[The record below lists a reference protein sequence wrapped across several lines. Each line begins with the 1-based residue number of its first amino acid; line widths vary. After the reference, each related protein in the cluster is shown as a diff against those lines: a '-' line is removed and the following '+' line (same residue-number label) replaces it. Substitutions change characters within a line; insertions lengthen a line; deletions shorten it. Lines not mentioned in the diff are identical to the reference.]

1 MHTLEERGFADEVW
15 VGRLG
20 EERNDGDTRVS
31 TNNDNVLVYGVGV
44 LDLADEAGSAHNI
57 KGSNTEK
64 TLRVIDT
71 SLLEDLSNDW
81 DGAVDRVGDDEDF
94 GIGCGFGSGF
104 GEVADDRGIG
114 VEEIVTAHAGLSGD
128 TGGDEHDLS
137 ALECGIE
144 SGITGLVAS
153 YLALG
158 VDVADI
164 CGDTWREGI
173 SYAVGSVGAFDIPGA
188 SLISYRARSEPNC

>member
-1 MHTLEERGFADEVW
+1 

-20 EERNDGDTRVS
+20 EERNDGDTGV
-31 TNNDNVLVYGVGV
+31 TTNDNDVLVNGVGV

-57 KGSNTEK
+57 KGGNTEE
-64 TLRVIDT
+64 TLWVVDT
-71 SLLEDLSNDW
+71 GLLEDLSNDR
-81 DGAVDRVGDDEDF
+81 DSAVDWVGDDEDL
-94 GIGCGFGSGF
+94 GVGCRFGSGF
-104 GEVADDRGIG
+104 GEVANDRGVG
-114 VEEIVTAHAGLSGD
+114 VEKIVTAHAWLSGH
-128 TGGDEHDLS
+128 TSGDEYDLS
-137 ALECGIE
+137 SLQSSIE
-144 SGITGLVAS
+144 TSITSFVTS